1 MSVQR
6 QTDRKVMPG
15 NETATLA
22 QYAAGLR
29 YEDIPEKALERARN
43 TICDTVGAIVYGY
56 DLPWSQMIV
65 DYATKYGQGGPSRIL
80 GPGAPLVQPS
90 MAALANGS
98 LAHAFELDGAAK
110 PSAGT
115 HPCATIFPA
124 SLAVAQ
130 ERGFGGRDLITAF
143 VAATEVML
151 RIGTATKK
159 SNEHRGFH
167 APGTTG
173 PFGASVG
180 VGRLLGFDQ
189 AKMVNVLGIA
199 ASLSG
204 GLVQFSRAGTGGM
217 VKRLHFGRAGESGV
231 MAANLAERGF
241 TGPHDILEGEFGF
254 LRVFCDEYDV
264 SKLTDGLG
272 ETFMT
277 MNIYMKR
284 YACHGSC
291 QAPLQGLQELQAK
304 HKFSA
309 ADIEWIDI
317 GGGRDLPDRHAIYE
331 PKDPMLA
338 QYSVPFAVALA
349 FFRDPMDPRSFDMAA
364 VADQQILAL
373 CRRVRLHHEEGAGS
387 SGASVNLTLKDGRVL
402 KEQVTKIKAT
412 PALPPSPDDVYA
424 KYSLLTRH
432 CPRQKMD
439 EVFERLQNI
448 EKEKDFV
455 WLAI

>member
-1 MSVQR
+1 
-6 QTDRKVMPG
+6 MPA

-22 QYAAGLR
+22 HYAVSLR

-43 TICDTVGAIVYGY
+43 TICDTVGAIVFGY
-56 DLPWSQMIV
+56 DLPWSQMVV
-65 DYATKYGQGGPSRIL
+65 DYATAYGHGGRSRIL
-80 GPGAPLVQPS
+80 GLGGSLVQPA

-98 LAHAFELDGAAK
+98 LAHAFELDGGAK
-110 PSAGT
+110 PSAGG
-115 HPCATIFPA
+115 HPGGTIFPA
-124 SLAVAQ
+124 TLAIAQ
-130 ERGFGGRDLITAF
+130 ERGFGGKDLITAF

-180 VGRLLGFDQ
+180 VGKLLGFDQ

-231 MAANLAERGF
+231 MAANLADRGF

-254 LRVFCDEYDV
+254 LRVFCDEYDM
-264 SKLTDGLG
+264 SKLTAGLG

-304 HKFSA
+304 HKFA
-309 ADIEWIDI
+309 AAHIDWIDV

-338 QYSVPFAVALA
+338 QYSVPFAMALA
-349 FFRDPMDPRSFDMAA
+349 FFRDPMDPRSVDKAA

-373 CRRVRLHHEEGAGS
+373 CKRVRLHHEEGVGG
-387 SGASVNLTLKDGRVL
+387 SGASITLTLKDGRVL

-412 PALPPSPDDVYA
+412 PASPMTRDDVYA

-439 EVFERLQNI
+439 EIFERLQNI
-448 EKEKDFV
+448 EKEKDFG
-455 WLAI
+455 WLAV